1 MLLQLKGLGIRNLI
15 DFDYFGSK
23 PARESFEQSLDLL
36 YHLGAVDMQGELT
49 LEKGAALVELASL
62 VDARNASACL
72 LANGD
77 DFKVCNELII
87 IACLM

>member
-1 MLLQLKGLGIRNLI
+1 MLLQLKGLGIRNLT

-49 LEKGAALVELASL
+49 
-62 VDARNASACL
+62 
-72 LANGD
+72 
-77 DFKVCNELII
+77 
-87 IACLM
+87 